1 MNYTECLICH
11 CTPKPDE
18 WSGQVEGVC
27 YDCGQYLVLCIS
39 RYGWTDL
46 DIFNGMKKLEE
57 IWIIIAWILLFPLVL
72 MLKLLGKLKK
82 KT

>member
-1 MNYTECLICH
+1 M
-11 CTPKPDE
+11 
-18 WSGQVEGVC
+18 
-27 YDCGQYLVLCIS
+27 VLCIS